1 MENGEIDNLRITC
14 WDTALHCFGY
24 SYLFKHRYRRY
35 RFWLRVLLFV
45 GLATPLT
52 VGGLAISFG
61 LKPWVITIASII
73 GILQTILSLWAVVHK
88 LDDATVYSNKSG
100 TENDSMAKGYRA
112 LGENPPS
119 QKTKFKHEYE
129 LLEMRRSIIASS
141 DIEQGIT
148 PKELRMAHRA
158 GLREFQRECVAC
170 KCVPTD
176 MKSTDCG
183 VCGRFGFR
191 DKDHT

>member
-1 MENGEIDNLRITC
+1 MENEDVDSMRTIC

-24 SYLFKHRYRRY
+24 SYIFKRRYRIY

-52 VGGLAISFG
+52 VGALATTFG

-73 GILQTILSLWAVVHK
+73 GIVQVVLSLWAVVHK
-88 LDDATVYSNKSG
+88 LDDATFYAHKSG
-100 TENDSMAKGYRA
+100 TENDALAESYRS
-112 LGENPPS
+112 LGKNPPS
-119 QKTKFKHEYE
+119 QKTKFIHEYE
-129 LLEMRRSIIASS
+129 LLEARRTNIVSS
-141 DIEQGIT
+141 DAEQGTT

-176 MKSTDCG
+176 MKSTACG
-183 VCGRFGFR
+183 VCGNFRFQDR
-191 DKDHT
+191 E